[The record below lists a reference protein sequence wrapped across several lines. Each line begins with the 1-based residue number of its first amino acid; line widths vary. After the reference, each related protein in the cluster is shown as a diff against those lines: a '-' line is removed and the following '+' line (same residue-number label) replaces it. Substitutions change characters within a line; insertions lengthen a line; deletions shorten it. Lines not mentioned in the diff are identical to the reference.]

1 MAIPEG
7 VIGTSPVSNFASS
20 RRTRPYMLCV
30 RYVHDL
36 LRDREYTEAYVK
48 SLSRVLLA
56 VYTAV
61 LIWLILFKFSVHIAS
76 VLSYDTRS
84 VNLVPFSNSSGTSGE
99 MADNVLVFIPFGLLL
114 GLNFK
119 RLDLW
124 RKILVVFVF
133 SLTAEVIQYILAIGA
148 SDITDVITNAFGGLI
163 GLMAYD
169 LGSKNIP
176 QESLDRF
183 IVITGIALLGIFL
196 LFLAAVELRHG
207 VRYHS
212 PHKNY

>member
-1 MAIPEG
+1 
-7 VIGTSPVSNFASS
+7 
-20 RRTRPYMLCV
+20 
-30 RYVHDL
+30 
-36 LRDREYTEAYVK
+36 
-48 SLSRVLLA
+48 
-56 VYTAV
+56 
-61 LIWLILFKFSVHIAS
+61 
-76 VLSYDTRS
+76 
-84 VNLVPFSNSSGTSGE
+84 

-169 LGSKNIP
+169 LGSKHIP